1 MMDVM
6 SDVRPNG
13 ATVSMPFEDVVDR
26 VPFLKALAAT
36 ERERLRPYA
45 EIRALGAGESI
56 WAYDDPLQ
64 HYMFL
69 IEGHVKLTRPTENGR
84 EVIIDVGGPGE
95 LLCSGAVSS
104 FSPACCACVAFDDG
118 VKVAVLPRRD
128 VLHVVEQSPAAAAA
142 FVRESTGREMRLGK
156 RIVELASGQVEQ
168 RVAALMLRL
177 ADQVGTERDS
187 GQIKIQLHLSR
198 QDLADLCGT
207 TLETAIRTMT
217 KLAREDIVRTVASG
231 FLITNRA
238 GLEKLA
244 RGEPKRK

>member
-1 MMDVM
+1 MDVM
-6 SDVRPNG
+6 SETRQV
-13 ATVSMPFEDVVDR
+13 AVTVAMPFEDVVAR
-26 VPFLKALAAT
+26 IPFLRALGDA

-45 EIRALGAGESI
+45 EVRALGAGESI

-84 EVIIDVGGPGE
+84 EVILDVGGPGE

-104 FSPACCACVAFDDG
+104 FSPACCACVAFGDG
-118 VKVAVLPRRD
+118 VKVVVLPRRD
-128 VLHVVEQSPAAAAA
+128 LLHVVEQSPAAASA

-168 RVAALMLRL
+168 RVAALLLRL
-177 ADQVGTERDS
+177 ADQLGTERDS
-187 GQIKIQLHLSR
+187 GAIKIELHLSR

-217 KLAREDIVRTVASG
+217 KLAREDIVRTVSSG
-231 FLITNRA
+231 FLITDRA
-238 GLEKLA
+238 GLQRLA
-244 RGEPKRK
+244 RGEPKTK